1 MKPSDEFDTSMGQI
15 SRALITL
22 PRIPEWWILNIA
34 AMRTGTV
41 LLPGT
46 TQLTAD
52 DIASKSFYNNVCR
65 VSNEGIKN

>member
-1 MKPSDEFDTSMGQI
+1 MGQI

-34 AMRTGTV
+34 AMRAGIV

-52 DIASKSFYNNVCR
+52 DIASKSFYR
-65 VSNEGIKN
+65 